1 MAESSEHITESVS
14 CTQVGGAIKSA
25 PGRPSAEFYTNAAPS
40 HPAYSIA
47 SSYYQERC
55 LQLEG
60 QLNDANRKNQQVTDE
75 LFQAR
80 KDLSQDKT
88 ELLLA
93 HQNEIA
99 KLKEEFRD
107 KLDGLKE
114 ANTSK
119 VHELE
124 KEIEKLDREQFKKDL
139 EYQNAQQSPGT
150 QFVEQ
155 FVKKTPEVIDTLG
168 GLISIIIGQR
178 HGLGPVA
185 TYTPPSETINSAP
198 ENEATSSGQSTEHFP
213 GTSGSSQPEPLLEED
228 QPEEQTQANN
238 PTTTNQ

>member
-1 MAESSEHITESVS
+1 MADHSEHIHDTLADDKI
-14 CTQVGGAIKSA
+14 GGAIKAS
-25 PGRPSAEFYTNAAPS
+25 PGRPPAEFYSNMNI
-40 HPAYSIA
+40 PAKFSMGGN
-47 SSYYQERC
+47 YYHERS

-60 QLNDANRKNQQVTDE
+60 QLTDANRKIQQITDE

-99 KLKEEFRD
+99 RLKEEFRD

-139 EYQNAQQSPGT
+139 EYQNAQQSPGN

-168 GLISIIIGQR
+168 GLISIIVGQR
-178 HGLGPVA
+178 HGLGPIA
-185 TYTPPSETINSAP
+185 TYTPPSETINTAP
-198 ENEATSSGQSTEHFP
+198 ENVATSSGEPTEHFP
-213 GTSGSSQPEPLLEED
+213 ETSRPSQPEPLLEEA
-228 QPEEQTQANN
+228 QPKEQTQANN
-238 PTTTNQ
+238 PTTPNQ